1 MKRIL
6 LWSLFAITPLLAF
19 AEDVKATIKQQAQS
33 CAKALLASDY
43 DGVVKY
49 THPRV
54 VSLVGGKEA
63 MVAVLKRGT
72 AQMRADGI
80 SFEDASVGTP
90 EEPKKIATWL
100 TSVVPQHIVMK
111 VPGGHLHQDAFLLG
125 ISEDDGKNWVFLD
138 LGPITKAQFAQV
150 FPELESQVPL
160 PEKKKPVFK
169 KDE

>member
-1 MKRIL
+1 MKHLL
-6 LWSLFAITPLLAF
+6 LWSLFLTMPLLAF
-19 AEDVKATIKQQAQS
+19 AEDVKATIKQEAQS

-63 MVAVLKRGT
+63 MVGILKKGT
-72 AQMRADGI
+72 AQMSAEGV
-80 SFEDASVGTP
+80 SFAEASVGTP

-100 TSVVPQHIVMK
+100 TSLVPQHVVMK
-111 VPGGHLHQDAFLLG
+111 VPGGHVHQDAFLLG
-125 ISEDDGKNWVFLD
+125 ISEDDGKHWVFID

-150 FPELESQVPL
+150 FPELDGQVPL